1 MSHCVGKLF
10 THLRQKKFKLELN
23 EVSLIGPGYAQTEF
37 LYGISARVYLTSDL
51 TNSLVIAS

>member
-10 THLRQKKFKLELN
+10 THLRQKKFKLKLT

-37 LYGISARVYLTSDL
+37 LYGISTRVYLT
-51 TNSLVIAS
+51 NSVVTAS

>member
-10 THLRQKKFKLELN
+10 THLRQKKFKLELS

-37 LYGISARVYLTSDL
+37 LYGISARVYLT
-51 TNSLVIAS
+51 NSVVIAS

>member
-10 THLRQKKFKLELN
+10 RHLGQKKFKLELN

-37 LYGISARVYLTSDL
+37 LYGISTRVYLT
-51 TNSLVIAS
+51 NSVVIAS